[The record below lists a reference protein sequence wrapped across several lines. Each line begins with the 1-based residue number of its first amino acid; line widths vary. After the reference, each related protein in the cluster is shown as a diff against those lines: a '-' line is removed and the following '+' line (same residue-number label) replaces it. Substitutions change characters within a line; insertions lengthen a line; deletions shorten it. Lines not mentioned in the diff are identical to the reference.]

1 MDAFFSGKKNR
12 GSIKRGRES
21 WQSTTTQQIQI
32 GQGGDRTK
40 NHNTKRIGGK
50 IKNNNSLLL
59 LYHGNKISTMFRI
72 RPSPLFNRWLI
83 DSGCGIKIYV

>member
-32 GQGGDRTK
+32 VRQGGDRTK
-40 NHNTKRIGGK
+40 NHNTKRMGAKLRTTTVYYYYITA
-50 IKNNNSLLL
+50 IRYQQCLELRHH
-59 LYHGNKISTMFRI
+59 LYST
-72 RPSPLFNRWLI
+72 
-83 DSGCGIKIYV
+83 DG